1 MIKIAMIDIFE
12 SFNKRNLQSKMIMQV
27 HDELVFDVHK
37 NEIEE
42 VQKIVSD
49 KMKNA
54 IEIAVPIEI
63 EMSNGD
69 NWLEAH

>member
-12 SFNKRNLQSKMIMQV
+12 SFNNRNLQSKMIMQV

>member
-1 MIKIAMIDIFE
+1 MIDIFE
-12 SFNKRNLQSKMIMQV
+12 SFNNRNLQSKMIMQV

-63 EMSNGD
+63 EMSTGD